1 MPLLALFALL
11 STVADCDGDAAAVVS
26 WDRSYPLLLFVRPS
40 GRSRSNPQESLT
52 SK

>member
-1 MPLLALFALL
+1 MPLLALL

-40 GRSRSNPQESLT
+40 GRSRSNSQERLT
-52 SK
+52 S